1 MAKEIKFT
9 DEEMKEISKFQ
20 QTYTGIQNTFGQI
33 GMSRMRLQNELESLD
48 NVEQSIIERYANTQ
62 GEEKKFVED
71 ITKKYGDGQ
80 LNIDTGTFVP
90 KTTENSPQEK

>member
-1 MAKEIKFT
+1 MQTHKVKKKNLLNKKKE
-9 DEEMKEISKFQ
+9 
-20 QTYTGIQNTFGQI
+20 YG
-33 GMSRMRLQNELESLD
+33 
-48 NVEQSIIERYANTQ
+48 V
-62 GEEKKFVED
+62 D